1 MSQPSRSKRGCVV
14 AVVGLAAV
22 VALAP
27 VQTIR
32 WSGGFGDTEFRL
44 TFTDAA
50 GRPVPGVTLRVETK
64 TGHVV
69 YLYPV
74 NEFLPDAAPASDADG
89 RMTFHHVGRG
99 VEFGGRDT
107 GCLVGIYYH
116 SDTAPQYVCVF
127 SHGGRDVHRLRYD
140 DLRLRRQ
147 PGQSVERVWRDSD
160 WPRREW
166 LANHERWDR
175 RQCELFPTEADGRLY
190 AEVAA
195 AWRYFD
201 RFTELRGEMVERPI
215 TFSVVERTITLP

>member
-1 MSQPSRSKRGCVV
+1 MSQPSFSNRGCVT
-14 AVVGLAAV
+14 AVVVLAVV

-32 WSGGFGDTEFRL
+32 WSGGFSDVEFRL
-44 TFTDAA
+44 TFADPT

-64 TGHVV
+64 AGHVV

-74 NEFLPDAAPASDADG
+74 NEFLPDAAPTSDADG

-127 SHGGRDVHRLRYD
+127 SHGRDVHRVSFD
-140 DLRLRRQ
+140 DLRLRSA
-147 PGQSVERVWRDSD
+147 PGSSVVRAWRDSD
-160 WPRREW
+160 WPRREF
-166 LANHERWDR
+166 LANLDRWEDR
-175 RQCELFPTEADGRLY
+175 QRELFPLNSAGRFDP
-190 AEVAA
+190 ETGA

-215 TFSVVERTITLP
+215 TFAVVERAITLP